1 MVLSLFIM
9 IFYLI
14 LLFSTLTFFLNN
26 IYIQYEFILLKKQ
39 NYKISNSP
47 SKQNIKNSLC
57 ENFSIMIYIIMG
69 KYEIAIT
76 DS

>member
-1 MVLSLFIM
+1 MVLSLLIM
-9 IFYLI
+9 I
-14 LLFSTLTFFLNN
+14 FLNN
-26 IYIQYEFILLKKQ
+26 IYVQYEFILLKKQ